1 MLSIG
6 IREVSTMN
14 EQTLTALYY
23 TESHPDRQRTF
34 LGIFSSEEKA
44 KTAMLRHMVAENLRL
59 PNASIGEW
67 NYTFDEAV
75 LDEGAY

>member
-1 MLSIG
+1 MDG
-6 IREVSTMN
+6 TE
-14 EQTLTALYY
+14 TLFALYY

-44 KTAMLRHMVAENLRL
+44 KEAMLRHMAREKELL
-59 PNASIGEW
+59 PRASIGEW

-75 LDEGAY
+75 IDDRAY

>member
-1 MLSIG
+1 MDG
-6 IREVSTMN
+6 TE
-14 EQTLTALYY
+14 TLISLCY

-34 LGIFSSEEKA
+34 LGIFSSEERA
-44 KTAMLRHMVAENLRL
+44 KEAMLRHMRQEKLAL
-59 PNASIGEW
+59 PLASIGEW